1 MSEDSLEEDKAESCL
16 SKITVEPVIFCYAF
30 GIILHVP
37 VIQQYIHKRISEEKG
52 IIYNTT
58 ASLSN
63 CDLTQVSR
71 NVETSK
77 LQKAVQSESSFMQLG
92 MVFSASAPSLF
103 VALFLGAWSDRAGRR
118 RVMGLPIFGSAV
130 ESAII
135 LWVISFNLPI
145 HMLLLAGFINGICGF
160 FPTMVLSVFSYIAD
174 ITDQSQRAFRLG
186 ILEATAFISGMLS
199 RDLTQVSRNVETSKL
214 QKAVQSES
222 SFMQL
227 GMVFSASAPS
237 LFVALFLGAW
247 SDRAG
252 RRRVMG
258 LPIFGSAVESAIIL
272 WVISF
277 NLPIHMLLLAGFING
292 ICGFFPTMVLS
303 VFSYIADITDQSQRA
318 FRLGIL
324 EATAFISGMLSH
336 LSSGWLINKTG
347 YKAPYMM
354 ILSLHTFAL
363 FYVLLKL
370 PESRAKHLME
380 NSTVKVF
387 SLQHM
392 RVIICIFTDPRS
404 GQRWKMCLLMLTSG
418 LMIVSSIGF
427 GSVIVLYAIDRPLCC
442 NSVLIGYYLAT
453 SFFVQAVGAVL
464 GLRFLRLLLS
474 EDAVMQAGMISIIC
488 SLIMMAF
495 VETKTQFFMGK
506 Y

>member
-160 FPTMVLSVFSYIAD
+160 FPTMVLS
-174 ITDQSQRAFRLG
+174 L
-186 ILEATAFISGMLS
+186 
-199 RDLTQVSRNVETSKL
+199 
-214 QKAVQSES
+214 
-222 SFMQL
+222 
-227 GMVFSASAPS
+227 
-237 LFVALFLGAW
+237 
-247 SDRAG
+247 
-252 RRRVMG
+252 
-258 LPIFGSAVESAIIL
+258 
-272 WVISF
+272 
-277 NLPIHMLLLAGFING
+277 
-292 ICGFFPTMVLS
+292 
-303 VFSYIADITDQSQRA
+303 FSYIADITDQSQRA

-354 ILSLHTFAL
+354 ILCLHTFAL

-380 NSTVKVF
+380 NSNVKVF

-442 NSVLIGYYLAT
+442 NSILIGYYLAT

-464 GLRFLRLLLS
+464 GLRFLRLVLS

-495 VETKTQFFMGK
+495 VETKTQFFMVPLVACLGGVPTPIIRAKMSKLVDADEQGALFAAVATLETLCTLCGAALFNSIYPLFLRVGFNGFSFLVMAVLMLAALTITEIYRRKELRNSSTK
-506 Y
+506 YDTEPKAEDMLKKIDSSQTKMNSIDTEMDCR

>member
-1 MSEDSLEEDKAESCL
+1 MTNDSLPEDKAESCIN
-16 SKITVEPVIFCYAF
+16 KITVEPVIFCYAF

-37 VIQQYIHKRISEEKG
+37 VIQQYIHRRLAEDKG

-63 CDLTQVSR
+63 CELTPVNR
-71 NVETSK
+71 NVETVK
-77 LQKAVQSESSFMQLG
+77 LQKEVQSEASFMQLG

-118 RVMGLPIFGSAV
+118 RVMGLPIFGGAL

-135 LWVISFNLPI
+135 LWVIYFNLPI

-160 FPTMVLSVFSYIAD
+160 FPTMVLSVFSYMAD
-174 ITDQSQRAFRLG
+174 ITK
-186 ILEATAFISGMLS
+186 E
-199 RDLTQVSRNVETSKL
+199 
-214 QKAVQSES
+214 
-222 SFMQL
+222 
-227 GMVFSASAPS
+227 
-237 LFVALFLGAW
+237 
-247 SDRAG
+247 
-252 RRRVMG
+252 
-258 LPIFGSAVESAIIL
+258 
-272 WVISF
+272 
-277 NLPIHMLLLAGFING
+277 
-292 ICGFFPTMVLS
+292 
-303 VFSYIADITDQSQRA
+303 SQRA

-363 FYVLLKL
+363 FYVVFKL

-380 NSTVKVF
+380 NSNVKVF
-387 SLQHM
+387 SLQHI
-392 RVIICIFTDPRS
+392 RVIIYIFRNPRS
-404 GQRWKMCLLMLTSG
+404 GKRWRMCILMLTSG

-442 NSVLIGYYLAT
+442 NSILIGYYLAT

-464 GLRFLRLLLS
+464 GLKFLRMILS
-474 EDAVMQAGMISIIC
+474 EHALMQTGMISIIC
-488 SLIMMAF
+488 SLVLMAF
-495 VETKTQFFMGK
+495 AKTKTHLFMGK
-506 Y
+506 

>member
-1 MSEDSLEEDKAESCL
+1 MTESSNSLEEDKPECCIN
-16 SKITVEPVIFCYAF
+16 KITVEPVIFCYAF

-37 VIQQYIHKRISEEKG
+37 VIQQYIHRRIAEEKG

-63 CDLTQVSR
+63 CNSIPAAR
-71 NVETSK
+71 NEETLK
-77 LQKAVQSESSFMQLG
+77 LQKEVQSEASFMQLG
-92 MVFSASAPSLF
+92 LVFSASAPSLL

-118 RVMGLPIFGSAV
+118 RVMGLPIFGSAM

-135 LWVISFNLPI
+135 LWVIYFNLPI
-145 HMLLLAGFINGICGF
+145 QTLLLAGFINGICGF
-160 FPTMVLSVFSYIAD
+160 FPTMVLSVFSYMAD
-174 ITDQSQRAFRLG
+174 IT
-186 ILEATAFISGMLS
+186 E
-199 RDLTQVSRNVETSKL
+199 E
-214 QKAVQSES
+214 
-222 SFMQL
+222 
-227 GMVFSASAPS
+227 
-237 LFVALFLGAW
+237 
-247 SDRAG
+247 
-252 RRRVMG
+252 
-258 LPIFGSAVESAIIL
+258 
-272 WVISF
+272 
-277 NLPIHMLLLAGFING
+277 
-292 ICGFFPTMVLS
+292 
-303 VFSYIADITDQSQRA
+303 SQRA

-363 FYVLLKL
+363 FYVGLKL

-380 NSTVKVF
+380 NSNVKVF
-387 SLQHM
+387 SLDHI
-392 RVIICIFTDPRS
+392 RVIIYIFTNPRS
-404 GQRWKMCLLMLTSG
+404 GERWRMCILMLASG

-464 GLRFLRLLLS
+464 GLKFLRMILS
-474 EDAVMQAGMISIIC
+474 EHALMQVGMVSVTC
-488 SLIMMAF
+488 SLVMMAF
-495 VETKTQFFMGK
+495 VRSKTSFFIGK
-506 Y
+506 LRELRHGNFEN

>member
-1 MSEDSLEEDKAESCL
+1 MDRINQVQRCVSLTVGPDSARTQPWWSWTTPQLFLIGTKFDAYKMPEDSLAEDKAESCL
-16 SKITVEPVIFCYAF
+16 NKITVEPVIFCYAF

-63 CDLTQVSR
+63 CDLTQLSR

-92 MVFSASAPSLF
+92 MVFSASTPSLF

-145 HMLLLAGFINGICGF
+145 HMI
-160 FPTMVLSVFSYIAD
+160 
-174 ITDQSQRAFRLG
+174 
-186 ILEATAFISGMLS
+186 
-199 RDLTQVSRNVETSKL
+199 
-214 QKAVQSES
+214 
-222 SFMQL
+222 
-227 GMVFSASAPS
+227 
-237 LFVALFLGAW
+237 
-247 SDRAG
+247 
-252 RRRVMG
+252 
-258 LPIFGSAVESAIIL
+258 
-272 WVISF
+272 
-277 NLPIHMLLLAGFING
+277 LLAGFING

-363 FYVLLKL
+363 FYVLFKL

-380 NSTVKVF
+380 NSNVKVF

-392 RVIICIFTDPRS
+392 RVIICIFTNPRS

-464 GLRFLRLLLS
+464 GLRFLRLVLS
-474 EDAVMQAGMISIIC
+474 EHAVMQAGMISIIC

-495 VETKTQFFMGK
+495 VETKTQFFIGK